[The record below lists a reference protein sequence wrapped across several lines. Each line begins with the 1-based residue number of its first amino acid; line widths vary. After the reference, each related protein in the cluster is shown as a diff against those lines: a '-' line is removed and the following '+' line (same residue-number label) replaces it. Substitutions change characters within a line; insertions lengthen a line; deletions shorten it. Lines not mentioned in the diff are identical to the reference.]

1 MCIFFGPQ
9 AAMRTGAFLAL
20 PAPPLESL
28 GRAPVCLCWTYAAQA
43 SWQLSGF
50 QYVCHLCLWEWGWQ
64 FATNMILGWVFP
76 FPLPV
81 KQEIKKGFKT
91 IICLYVLQQ
100 GSICEDIMVTCC
112 CIWCSWCQ
120 MSREIKAR
128 KQTFTVLTTHSV
140 FQPISM
146 ATTTQV
152 ISTQQSVGVI
162 DVAPVA
168 FGPAAMPS
176 VTTFVR

>member
-1 MCIFFGPQ
+1 
-9 AAMRTGAFLAL
+9 
-20 PAPPLESL
+20 
-28 GRAPVCLCWTYAAQA
+28 
-43 SWQLSGF
+43 
-50 QYVCHLCLWEWGWQ
+50 
-64 FATNMILGWVFP
+64 
-76 FPLPV
+76 
-81 KQEIKKGFKT
+81 
-91 IICLYVLQQ
+91 
-100 GSICEDIMVTCC
+100 MVTCC

-128 KQTFTVLTTHSV
+128 KQTFTVLTTHPV
-140 FQPISM
+140 FQPIPM

-162 DVAPVA
+162 NVAPVA